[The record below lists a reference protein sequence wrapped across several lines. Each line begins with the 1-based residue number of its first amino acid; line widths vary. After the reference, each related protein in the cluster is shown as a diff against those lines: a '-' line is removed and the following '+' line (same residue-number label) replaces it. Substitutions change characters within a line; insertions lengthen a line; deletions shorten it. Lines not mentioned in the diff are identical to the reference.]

1 MKNSCT
7 EQKDLPRGTAGQ
19 VFLCSTQHRLRE
31 RRRCAAM
38 RIGRRRRSMN
48 DYVTVDRVKMTKL
61 YPEGGAEAPPVAD
74 AAKICWRP
82 RCAATRIRAPKY
94 APGKFFSLR
103 SRPIDP
109 LPAKTKKK
117 DTRKCILLFWSGRR
131 GSNSLPRPWQGR
143 ALPDELRPQNGA
155 SGRGRTGDTRI
166 FSPLLYQLSYRG
178 KLATKKG
185 LEPSTSSV
193 TGWRSNQL
201 NYLAMRGGNNWTR
214 TSDPLLVRQVL

>member
-1 MKNSCT
+1 MKNICT

-109 LPAKTKKK
+109 LPAKTKKEGYTK
-117 DTRKCILLFWSGRR
+117 VYPSACRKSPFWHHAKAGFLKRKWKNTGKSAAVENKGEETFLFFPPSG
-131 GSNSLPRPWQGR
+131 
-143 ALPDELRPQNGA
+143 
-155 SGRGRTGDTRI
+155 
-166 FSPLLYQLSYRG
+166 
-178 KLATKKG
+178 
-185 LEPSTSSV
+185 
-193 TGWRSNQL
+193 
-201 NYLAMRGGNNWTR
+201 
-214 TSDPLLVRQVL
+214 

>member
-1 MKNSCT
+1 MKNICT

-143 ALPDELRPQNGA
+143 ALPEELRPHSNGYYKA
-155 SGRGRTGDTRI
+155 
-166 FSPLLYQLSYRG
+166 
-178 KLATKKG
+178 
-185 LEPSTSSV
+185 
-193 TGWRSNQL
+193 
-201 NYLAMRGGNNWTR
+201 
-214 TSDPLLVRQVL
+214 